1 MQHTYISSEHFQLGR
16 RRNHARPGQRKFP
29 CPRQESNSRPSGSVV
44 GTSDKHVVF
53 GGSWVQFSP
62 GVRKFSLSRA
72 SMISPPS
79 KLKMFTGSVC
89 VLLTSVSLK
98 LTKNRINLRNHEFVR
113 KKQNGGWK
121 LSFIFLFIVRVVFF
135 FHNLSCYFFLFMI
148 RVDPSPILFYF
159 YFFIRSES
167 IWVDPTRTGGLSW
180 SGPTFVPALKLQLDM
195 LQTVCMAGK
204 NGLRLLVLPDWLF
217 SGSMVQRSGS
227 WLLAQKVVMV

>member
-62 GVRKFSLSRA
+62 RVRKFSLSRA

-89 VLLTSVSLK
+89 VLLISVSLK
-98 LTKNRINLRNHEFVR
+98 LIKIKITLIYATMSLWEKNKMAVERSVMLAD
-113 KKQNGGWK
+113 
-121 LSFIFLFIVRVVFF
+121 FIFLF
-135 FHNLSCYFFLFMI
+135 MI
-148 RVDPSPILFYF
+148 QVDPSPILSYF
-159 YFFIRSES
+159 YFFIRSEL
-167 IWVDPTRTGGLSW
+167 IQVDPDWRSELIRSDFCTCLTQKHICSW
-180 SGPTFVPALKLQLDM
+180 WTLKMSWTYDLLI
-195 LQTVCMAGK
+195 LILKQTEEE
-204 NGLRLLVLPDWLF
+204 
-217 SGSMVQRSGS
+217 S
-227 WLLAQKVVMV
+227 